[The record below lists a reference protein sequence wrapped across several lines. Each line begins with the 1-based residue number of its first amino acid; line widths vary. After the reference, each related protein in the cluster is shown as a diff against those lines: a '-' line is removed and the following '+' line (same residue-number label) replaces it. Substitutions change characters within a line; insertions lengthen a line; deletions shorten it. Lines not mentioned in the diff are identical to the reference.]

1 MQETLVP
8 SLGQEDPLKKETA
21 THCRVLAW
29 EILWREKPGYR
40 HNLLSEQQQTEPGGL
55 QSLGHKESDITER
68 TRRGL
73 KALPCHWRLC
83 GFRALRRPVWLTLL
97 LGAQCQP
104 PPLFLFSFGSLGR
117 CQPPATTPGHTAAPS
132 SFSLFFK
139 LIFIGV

>member
-8 SLGQEDPLKKETA
+8 PLGQEDPLKKETA
-21 THCRVLAW
+21 THSSILAW
-29 EILWREKPGYR
+29 RIPWTKKKK
-40 HNLLSEQQQTEPGGL
+40 QTEPGGL